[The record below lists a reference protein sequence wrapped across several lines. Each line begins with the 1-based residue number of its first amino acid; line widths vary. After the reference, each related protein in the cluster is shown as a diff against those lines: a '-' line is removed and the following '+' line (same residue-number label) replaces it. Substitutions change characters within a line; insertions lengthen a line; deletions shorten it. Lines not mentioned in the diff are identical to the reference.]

1 METAPRPE
9 PAQLVHSSGWAGQAD
24 WAVTSLPSGL
34 PEAAGKSPRPAR
46 DSPSAQ
52 LSRISESKQLMKR
65 KLVSVSSGETE
76 A

>member
-9 PAQLVHSSGWAGQAD
+9 PAQLVHSFGWAGQAG

-34 PEAAGKSPRPAR
+34 PEAAGKSPQLAW

-52 LSRISESKQLMKR
+52 LPRISESKQLMKR
-65 KLVSVSSGETE
+65 KLVSLSNGETE